1 MTYFTQNP
9 MMGLVALV
17 ALAVVGF
24 LVMAPMK
31 SKKQLSTLIEAMEKS
46 QETNYAFKSVQ
57 ALSRETGIP
66 ENRVAQLC
74 SSSSRCT
81 QNPHDD
87 QAWCVQ

>member
-1 MTYFTQNP
+1 MAYFAQNP
-9 MMGLVALV
+9 MMGLLAFVALI
-17 ALAVVGF
+17 VVGA

-31 SKKQLSTLIEAMEKS
+31 SKKQLSKLIEAMEKS
-46 QETNYAFKSVQ
+46 QQTNYAFKSVQ

-74 SSSSRCT
+74 ASSSRCA

>member
-1 MTYFTQNP
+1 MAYFTQNP
-9 MMGLVALV
+9 MMGLLALV

-24 LVMAPMK
+24 LVIAPMK
-31 SKKQLSTLIEAMEKS
+31 SKKQLASLIEAMEKS

-66 ENRVAQLC
+66 ESRVEQLC
-74 SSSSRCT
+74 SASERCT

-87 QAWCVQ
+87 KAWCVQ